1 MRILVVALEVGGTPK
16 DVYLFTTG
24 AWILAWELV
33 LPITSEVQISIAT
46 IYY

>member
-1 MRILVVALEVGGTPK
+1 MHILVVPLEVGGTPK
-16 DVYLFTTG
+16 DLYLSMTG